1 MIQNDSNRFKQIQK
15 NSKMRLF
22 EGISYTVMKKKHNL
36 QYDKTIFLMVA
47 SWFFILGDDGKKDAR
62 IGH

>member
-1 MIQNDSNRFKQIQK
+1 MIQTDSKEFKNEIIL
-15 NSKMRLF
+15 KMRLF
-22 EGISYTVMKKKHNL
+22 EGISSTVMKKKHNL

>member
-1 MIQNDSNRFKQIQK
+1 MIQTDSKEFKNEIIL
-15 NSKMRLF
+15 KMSLF
-22 EGISYTVMKKKHNL
+22 KGISSTVMKKKHNL